1 MSRRK
6 TEPARRPGRPTKF
19 DAGRA
24 KTILTYLRAGAYVE
38 TAAAAAGIS
47 KDTLYNWLRRGARVG
62 EKPTREELALQ
73 QFSDAVKMAMAKAE
87 LDDLTTIRAASK
99 KNWQA
104 AAWRLERKY
113 PDRWGNRITTRVEFP
128 LDGDSD
134 DDTNDPVERLARLL
148 ALQAERAAAAGDT
161 GGAGA

>member
-1 MSRRK
+1 MSK
-6 TEPARRPGRPTKF
+6 PTGKKPGRPSKF
-19 DAGRA
+19 DEQRA

-62 EKPTREELALQ
+62 DKPTREDLRLAA
-73 QFSDAVKMAMAKAE
+73 FSDAVKQAMAKAE
-87 LDDLTTIRAASK
+87 LDDLTVIKGAAAK
-99 KNWQA
+99 HWQA

-128 LDGDSD
+128 LDGEGDED
-134 DDTNDPVERLARLL
+134 ANDPVERLARLL
-148 ALQAERAAAAGDT
+148 AEQAARAGET
-161 GGAGA
+161 GNPGGAGA